1 MDENIIPKVNYF
13 LVGLSIGSVVAI
25 LFAPQSG
32 RETRGYI
39 ANKTKDANEYAR
51 KKAQEL
57 RDRAEE
63 TIERGKK
70 MIAETKGQFTTAI
83 GAGRETYNREKSKAQ
98 AG

>member
-25 LFAPQSG
+25 LFAPKSG

>member
-25 LFAPQSG
+25 LFAPKSG
-32 RETRGYI
+32 RETREYI